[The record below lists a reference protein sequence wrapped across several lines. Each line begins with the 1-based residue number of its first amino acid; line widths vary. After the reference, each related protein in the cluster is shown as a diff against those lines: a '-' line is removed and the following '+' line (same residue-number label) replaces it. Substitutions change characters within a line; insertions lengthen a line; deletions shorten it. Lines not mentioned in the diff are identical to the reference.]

1 MRTFLAGLAALV
13 LLLTPVAASA
23 QDPGRAELEDAL
35 IEMFSTENVI
45 IMNVHG
51 DEDTPE
57 HWYMI
62 REISGAKVTSNCFM
76 ELATPTILDHSP
88 NVTPAPHYRIAWAGL
103 DDLDVEGEVVY
114 FHAAH
119 MAENELGGMLFE
131 SEELAEMVWAV
142 FHFMVEDCS

>member
-1 MRTFLAGLAALV
+1 MRAFLAGLAALV

-23 QDPGRAELEDAL
+23 QDPGRAELEGAL
-35 IEMFSTENVI
+35 IEMFSTGSVI

-51 DEDTPE
+51 DEGTPE

-62 REISGAKVTSNCFM
+62 REVSGAKVTSNCFM
-76 ELATPTILDHSP
+76 ELATPTILEHSP
-88 NVTPAPHYRIAWAGL
+88 NVTPAPHYRIAWSGL